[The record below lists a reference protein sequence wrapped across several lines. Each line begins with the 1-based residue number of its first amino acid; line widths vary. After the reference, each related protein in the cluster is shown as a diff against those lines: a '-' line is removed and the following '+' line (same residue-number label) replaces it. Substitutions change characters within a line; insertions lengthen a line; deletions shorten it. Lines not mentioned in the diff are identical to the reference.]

1 MATEFTPQRE
11 KNRLEDATQWMLERS
26 RALGADACEV
36 AASASLGLEVQAR
49 LGQPEKLEM
58 TRDQSISVTAFVG
71 QSRGT
76 ASSTDLSPEALAAT
90 LEAAIAIARVTAPDP
105 AATLAD
111 ASQIIQSVPDLD
123 LDHPWPITPEQ
134 ALQLA
139 VEVEAYG
146 LEMDPRLTNS
156 DGGAVSSSRS
166 VSVHGTTEGL
176 LVSQA
181 SSLHGL
187 SCVLLAEE
195 GDSRERSYAYTHA
208 RHPEDLWS
216 AERVGRE
223 AAEKTLA
230 RLSPRKCA
238 TAEVPVL
245 FTPEMSSGLLSN
257 VISAISGGS
266 LYRKSSYLLDR
277 LGTSIFPEWVNL
289 AENPWLLRG
298 MGSSAYDGD
307 GLPTR
312 QQAFVEAGVLT
323 QYVLSLYSANR
334 LGMTTTHNAGGVHNM
349 IFEGAES
356 FDALIRSM
364 DRGLIVTDMMG
375 QGVNLV
381 NGDYSRGASGFWV
394 EGGEIQYPV
403 HEVTVASNLDRMMRE
418 DLVAVGADVDRRR
431 SIASGSMLFRR
442 MMVAGS

>member
-1 MATEFTPQRE
+1 MTTEFNPQRE
-11 KNRLEDATQWMLERS
+11 KSRLESVTLRVLEAS
-26 RALGADACEV
+26 KAAGADACEV
-36 AASASLGLEVQAR
+36 GASASLGLDVQAR

-58 TRDQSISVTAFVG
+58 TRDQSISITAFVG

-76 ASSTDLSPEALAAT
+76 ASTTDLSSDAIQKTLDAAV
-90 LEAAIAIARVTAPDP
+90 AIAKVTAADP
-105 AATLAD
+105 AATLARAD
-111 ASQIIQSVPDLD
+111 QLVQDLPDLA
-123 LDHPWPITPEQ
+123 LDHAWDLTPKQ
-134 ALQLA
+134 ALELA
-139 VEVEAYG
+139 IEAESFG
-146 LEMDPRLTNS
+146 LDCDSRLTNS
-156 DGGAVSSSRS
+156 DGGSVSSTRG

-181 SSLHGL
+181 SSVHAM
-187 SCVLLAEE
+187 SCVLLAESGE
-195 GDSRERSYAYTHA
+195 SRERSYAYTQA
-208 RHPEDLWS
+208 RRPDQLRSPEW
-216 AERVGRE
+216 VGTE
-223 AAEKTLA
+223 AARKTLA
-230 RLSPRKCA
+230 RLNPRKCE

-245 FTPEMSSGLLSN
+245 FSHEAASGLLSS

-277 LGTSIFPEWVNL
+277 IDTLIFPEWVTL
-289 AENPWLLRG
+289 TERPHISAA

-312 QQAFVEAGVLT
+312 EQSFVIDGVLA

-334 LGMTTTHNAGGVHNM
+334 LGLASTHNAGGVRNL
-349 IFEGAES
+349 FLQGSEDL
-356 FDALIRSM
+356 DALIKDM
-364 DRGLIVTDMMG
+364 GRGLLVTELMG

-394 EGGEIQYPV
+394 EDGAIQYPV
-403 HEVTVASNLDRMMRE
+403 HEVTVASNLDRMMRD
-418 DLVAVGADVDRRR
+418 DLVAVGSDLDPHR